1 MEVVSNIILKWGVS
15 VKDNL
20 IQFKA
25 KHESSK
31 PMPEQEFTLIQ
42 EIRELLSE
50 FHCNYPLVTKKAI
63 LLRIDQLTDELIFN
77 KR

>member
-1 MEVVSNIILKWGVS
+1 

-20 IQFKA
+20 IHFKTKKEST
-25 KHESSK
+25 KHL
-31 PMPEQEFTLIQ
+31 PDQEITLIR
-42 EIRELLSE
+42 EIRELLTE

>member
-1 MEVVSNIILKWGVS
+1 M
-15 VKDNL
+15 KDNL

-25 KHESSK
+25 KPESSK
-31 PMPEQEFTLIQ
+31 PIHDQEFTLIQ

>member
-1 MEVVSNIILKWGVS
+1 

-20 IQFKA
+20 IPFKA
-25 KHESSK
+25 KNESTKS
-31 PMPEQEFTLIQ
+31 MPEQEITLIQ

-50 FHCNYPLVTKKAI
+50 FHRNYPLVTKKAI
-63 LLRIDQLTDELIFN
+63 LLRIDQLTDELIFH

>member
-1 MEVVSNIILKWGVS
+1 
-15 VKDNL
+15 
-20 IQFKA
+20 
-25 KHESSK
+25 
-31 PMPEQEFTLIQ
+31 MPEQEITLIQ

-77 KR
+77 KRY

>member
-1 MEVVSNIILKWGVS
+1 
-15 VKDNL
+15 
-20 IQFKA
+20 
-25 KHESSK
+25 
-31 PMPEQEFTLIQ
+31 MPEQEITLIQ

-50 FHCNYPLVTKKAI
+50 FHRNYPLVTKKAI

>member
-1 MEVVSNIILKWGVS
+1 

-20 IQFKA
+20 IYFKVKNESA
-25 KHESSK
+25 KNIPIQDLS
-31 PMPEQEFTLIQ
+31 LIR

-50 FHCNYPLVTKKAI
+50 FNGNYPIVTKKAI

>member
-1 MEVVSNIILKWGVS
+1 

-20 IQFKA
+20 IHFKT
-25 KHESSK
+25 KSESSK
-31 PMPEQEFTLIQ
+31 SMPEQEITLIQ

>member
-1 MEVVSNIILKWGVS
+1 M
-15 VKDNL
+15 KDNL
-20 IQFKA
+20 IQFKSKTESL
-25 KHESSK
+25 KHN
-31 PMPEQEFTLIQ
+31 PEQEITLIQ

>member
-1 MEVVSNIILKWGVS
+1 M
-15 VKDNL
+15 KDNV
-20 IQFKA
+20 IPFKS
-25 KHESSK
+25 KSESLK
-31 PMPEQEFTLIQ
+31 VNPEQEITLIQ

>member
-1 MEVVSNIILKWGVS
+1 
-15 VKDNL
+15 
-20 IQFKA
+20 
-25 KHESSK
+25 
-31 PMPEQEFTLIQ
+31 MPEQEFTLIQ

-63 LLRIDQLTDELIFN
+63 LLRIDQLTDELIFH